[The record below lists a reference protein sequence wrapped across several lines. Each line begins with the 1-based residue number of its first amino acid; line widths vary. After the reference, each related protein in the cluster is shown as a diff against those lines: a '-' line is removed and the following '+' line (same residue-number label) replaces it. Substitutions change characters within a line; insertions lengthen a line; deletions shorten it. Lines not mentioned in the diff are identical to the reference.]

1 MILLRI
7 RHGQNPYLHTHHHH
21 NIIIGISKS
30 YAFVGCGILVGVTYL
45 VQGTLHTHMRI
56 ASFMIY
62 GHYKMVCQN
71 LSLWHGLWSGQRL
84 S

>member
-30 YAFVGCGILVGVTYL
+30 YAFVGCGILVGVMYS

-62 GHYKMVCQN
+62 GHYKNWYGVRCV
-71 LSLWHGLWSGQRL
+71 LSLTMA
-84 S
+84 